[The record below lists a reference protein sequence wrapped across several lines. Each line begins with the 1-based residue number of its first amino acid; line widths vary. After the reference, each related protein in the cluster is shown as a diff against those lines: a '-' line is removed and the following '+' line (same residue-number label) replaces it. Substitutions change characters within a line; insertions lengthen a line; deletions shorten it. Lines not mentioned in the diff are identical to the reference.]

1 MNPKQLATMS
11 DHVATIRELADDV
24 NSTIKSSDWHD
35 VEGQLCEIK
44 VQCHILREHLKDMM
58 PFLTDEVIT

>member
-1 MNPKQLATMS
+1 MDPKQLATMS

-24 NSTIKSSDWHD
+24 HAMGLGSQDRIDYHLSLVK
-35 VEGQLCEIK
+35 VE
-44 VQCHILREHLKDMM
+44 CHILREHLKDMM